1 MHRHGKINYALFTT
15 VLSGRN
21 APDNCGN
28 AIGERTMWLFLFAL
42 WIVLNGRVTLELVIF
57 GVVIASAVTF
67 FANRVIGYSTSIERR
82 VLRNLPV
89 FLMYIFNLIWEII
102 VSAFK
107 MCGMVYRADPPDPV
121 IIEFHSGFD
130 TQLQNVLLANS
141 ITLTPGTITLFQ
153 EGDHFVVHCLRRE
166 FGDGIDESSFVKLL
180 RKIK

>member
-1 MHRHGKINYALFTT
+1 MPVLLF
-15 VLSGRN
+15 
-21 APDNCGN
+21 
-28 AIGERTMWLFLFAL
+28 IL
-42 WIVLNGRVTLELVIF
+42 WIILNGRITLEIILFGIAVSALVLLF
-57 GVVIASAVTF
+57 SM
-67 FANRVIGYSTSIERR
+67 R
-82 VLRNLPV
+82 VLGWRPSTDAAIITNAAVLALY
-89 FLMYIFNLIWEII
+89 FLNLIWEII

-121 IIEFHSGFD
+121 IIEFHSGFH

-166 FGDGIDESSFVKLL
+166 FGDGIEESSFVKLL

>member
-1 MHRHGKINYALFTT
+1 MPVLLF
-15 VLSGRN
+15 
-21 APDNCGN
+21 
-28 AIGERTMWLFLFAL
+28 IL
-42 WIVLNGRVTLELVIF
+42 WIILNGRITLEIILFGIAVSALV
-57 GVVIASAVTF
+57 SF
-67 FANRVIGYSTSIERR
+67 FSMR
-82 VLRNLPV
+82 VLGWRPSTDAAIITNAAVLALY
-89 FLMYIFNLIWEII
+89 FLNLIWEII